1 MRPSPAPAMPAPVP
15 LVLRPEYQ
23 VPAID
28 ALRTA
33 MKRFRRVLL
42 QLPTGGGK
50 TAIASFLAQ
59 EVTARGKTAYFNCH
73 RNELVEQTSKTWRK
87 YGIAHGFIA
96 ANRPK
101 STALAKVCSIDTLK
115 NRLLTTP
122 EPDVAIWD
130 EAHHLGAAGWQSI
143 MDAWPNAR
151 HIGLSAT
158 PWRLDGTGLGR
169 QFQHMVQGPSVSW
182 LMERGF
188 LSRYEIFAPNPPD
201 MKGAKRDKSGDFSK
215 RSAADKMDMPKR
227 VGDIVQH
234 WRKYANGMRT
244 IAFAINVADSM
255 TIVKRFNEAGIPAAH
270 LDADTPDDQR
280 RDIIADFAAGRILI
294 LSNVALFG
302 EGFDLSAIA
311 QTDVTIDCLI
321 DAAPTNSLSAVLQRW
336 GRVLRPKDFPAV
348 ILDHAGNSNRH
359 GFPDD
364 DRDWTLEDREKT
376 GKGGGASDG
385 PPPPYTCK
393 CFRQIKR
400 PLPDNC
406 PHCGISIVPDVKPI
420 EEGEGELNRRT
431 ASDKAAIRAQLKQE
445 ENDAKSLQDLIA
457 LAHRRGYANPS
468 QWAWKKYQASGWR
481 KQLAKDRARAAIDS
495 RDAVADQRQAA

>member
-1 MRPSPAPAMPAPVP
+1 MHPAVAPAVPVVP

-28 ALRTA
+28 ALRDA
-33 MKRFRRVLL
+33 LRKYRRVLL

-59 EVTARGKTAYFNCH
+59 EIAARGKTVYFNCH
-73 RNELVEQTSKTWRK
+73 RMELVEQTSRTWRK

-101 STALAKVCSIDTLK
+101 TTSVANICSIDTLK

-122 EPDVAIWD
+122 EPAFAIWD
-130 EAHHLGAAGWQSI
+130 ECHHLGAAGWQAI

-158 PWRLDGTGLGR
+158 PWRLDGSGLGR
-169 QFQHMVQGPSVSW
+169 QFEYMVQGPTVAW
-182 LMERGF
+182 LIEHGF

-201 MKGAKRDKSGDFSK
+201 MKGARKGADGDFTK
-215 RSAADKMDMPKR
+215 RSAAARMDIPKR

-234 WRKYANGMRT
+234 WRRYANGMRT

-270 LDADTPDDQR
+270 LDADTPDADR
-280 RDIIADFAAGRILI
+280 ARIIQDFAAGRILI

-321 DAAPTNSLSAVLQRW
+321 DAAPSQSLSAVLQRW
-336 GRVLRPKDFPAV
+336 GRVLRPKDYAAI

-364 DRDWTLEDREKT
+364 EREWTLDDREKS
-376 GKGGGASDG
+376 GKGGKGDDG

-400 PLPDNC
+400 PLPAAC
-406 PHCGISIVPDVKPI
+406 PHCGIAIVPDVKPI
-420 EEGEGELNRRT
+420 EEGEGELLRRT
-431 ASDKAAIRAQLKQE
+431 AEDKAAVRAQLKRE
-445 ENDAKSLQDLIA
+445 ENEAKTLHALIA
-457 LAHRRGYANPS
+457 LANRRGYANPQ
-468 QWAWKKYQASGWR
+468 QWAFKKYQSSPWR
-481 KQLAKDRARAAIDS
+481 KQLARDRADAAM
-495 RDAVADQRQAA
+495 QAEAA

>member
-1 MRPSPAPAMPAPVP
+1 MSNPAAPAANAVQVVP

-23 VPAID
+23 VPVID
-28 ALRTA
+28 KLRES
-33 MKRFRRVLL
+33 MRRHRRVLL

-50 TAIASFLAQ
+50 TAIASYLAK
-59 EVTARGKTAYFNCH
+59 EITARGKRAYFNVH
-73 RNELVEQTSKTWRK
+73 RAELIEQTSRTWRK

-101 STALAKVCSIDTLK
+101 ITALANVCSIDTLK

-130 EAHHLGAAGWQSI
+130 EAHHLGAAGWQSV

-169 QFQHMVQGPSVSW
+169 QFDDMVQGPSTAW
-182 LMERGF
+182 LIEHGF
-188 LSRYEIFAPNPPD
+188 LSRFEIFAPNPPD
-201 MKGAKRDKSGDFSK
+201 MKGTRKDKSGDFTK
-215 RSAADKMDMPKR
+215 RDASARMDMPKR
-227 VGDIVQH
+227 TGDMVAH
-234 WRKYANGMRT
+234 WRKYADGLRT
-244 IAFAINVADSM
+244 IAFAVNVADSM
-255 TIVKRFNEAGIPAAH
+255 MIVQRFNASGIPAAH
-270 LDADTPDDQR
+270 LDADTPDADR
-280 RDIIADFAAGRILI
+280 ARIIQEFAAGRILV
-294 LSNVALFG
+294 LSNVGLFG

-321 DAAPTNSLSAVLQRW
+321 DAAPTQSLSAVMQRW
-336 GRVLRPKDFPAV
+336 GRVLRPKPYAAI

-364 DRDWTLEDREKT
+364 EREWTLADREKT
-376 GKGGGASDG
+376 GKGSKSDPDA

-400 PLPDNC
+400 PLPQSC
-406 PHCGISIVPDVKPI
+406 PYCGIAIVPDVKPV
-420 EEGEGELNRRT
+420 EEGEGELSRRT
-431 ASDKAAIRAQLKQE
+431 AEDRAAIRARLKRE
-445 ENDAKSLQDLIA
+445 ENEAKSLHDLIA
-457 LAHRRGYANPS
+457 LANRRGYANPTG
-468 QWAWKKYQASGWR
+468 WAFKKFQSSPWR
-481 KQLAKDRARAAIDS
+481 KQLAADRAKAEAA
-495 RDAVADQRQAA
+495 AV